1 MSARQFGLGN
11 ETESIQ
17 NLATPRRDAPYNE
30 TRMGPRHLA
39 AGAAAVAVTLALIGA
54 GGAPRLTL
62 RNDAISI
69 DYPASLGLALIAAA
83 ALVGAG
89 ASRAHG
95 ARRFTLAALTLACAG
110 LGIGRLT
117 YSVAADGKAL
127 QQKSLFGQKVL
138 AWTIISRVDLE
149 PKRIVAWGA
158 GGTTIRIPTAR
169 FTAEQRASLE
179 RTISRRVYDATA
191 LAEPDPKPAAKSPNS
206 PSPRPSPLEGE
217 AERPAR

>member
-1 MSARQFGLGN
+1 MSGHKFERSN
-11 ETESIQ
+11 ETESIR
-17 NLATPRRDAPYNE
+17 NLVTPGRNAPYNE
-30 TRMGPRHLA
+30 TRMGSRHLA

-83 ALVGAG
+83 ALVSAG
-89 ASRAHG
+89 AARAPG
-95 ARRFTLAALTLACAG
+95 VWRWTLAALTLACAG

-117 YSVAADGKAL
+117 YSVAADGEEL
-127 QQKSLFGQKVL
+127 RQKSLFGRRVL
-138 AWTIISRVDLE
+138 AWTTISRVDLE

-158 GGTTIRIPTAR
+158 GNTTIRVPTAR

-179 RTISRRVYDATA
+179 QTISRRVYDATA
-191 LAEPDPKPAAKSPNS
+191 VADPKPAANSLNS
-206 PSPRPSPLEGE
+206 PSPRPSPAKGEG
-217 AERPAR
+217 ERPAR